1 MLACTTGTVQEDG
14 ITFAANMA
22 CSELPA
28 ACASVAD
35 TETAFRLYGELR
47 AEGVRTDCQ
56 VYTALITACSRRI
69 QGSAGYISRWAHA
82 VYQAGLCSTLQAV
95 VGIST
100 GSQLQQHASTSLHCR
115 ACLLRKAGPK
125 LSQAEGCLQEGP
137 VLSGGEHVPLCIA
150 IFSSHALLVF
160 VLLQEYQ
167 VTNLSAGVT
176 SWCCWSRPRRFLRT
190 CKLLACAQT
199 QLPGTP

>member
-1 MLACTTGTVQEDG
+1 MFGRACTYSTWLLSGCSTSQRHG
-14 ITFAANMA
+14 ITCAANMA
-22 CSELPA
+22 CSALPA

-69 QGSAGYISRWAHA
+69 QGSAGYISRWTHA

-100 GSQLQQHASTSLHCR
+100 GSQLLHSTHLH
-115 ACLLRKAGPK
+115 
-125 LSQAEGCLQEGP
+125 
-137 VLSGGEHVPLCIA
+137 LCIA
-150 IFSSHALLVF
+150 ELASCARLAPSSVKLRAACRRGLCCLAANMSPYALLYF
-160 VLLQEYQ
+160 PHML
-167 VTNLSAGVT
+167 
-176 SWCCWSRPRRFLRT
+176 C
-190 CKLLACAQT
+190 
-199 QLPGTP
+199 